1 MDEEVK
7 VAILEQKQEVLEQ
20 FVQKLDS
27 AIEKI
32 AEVNTN
38 VSKMLAVHEEKISKQ
53 EEIDGILF
61 TKIDELRD
69 KMDGDHDII
78 RARLSVL
85 ERRVWTAIGALG
97 AVVVISNPQAI
108 KMMKPLFDIPALRL
122 PRSSGSLVQ
131 FRAQCPRLPH
141 LAHLEFPISLFFV
154 HILGRAVF
162 ALR

>member
-85 ERRVWTAIGALG
+85 ERRVWSAIGALA
-97 AVVVISNPQAI
+97 AVVVISNPQSI
-108 KMMKPLFDIPALRL
+108 RMLKPLFNSADSVIIRPVVAFVN
-122 PRSSGSLVQ
+122 GS
-131 FRAQCPRLPH
+131 H
-141 LAHLEFPISLFFV
+141 
-154 HILGRAVF
+154 
-162 ALR
+162 

>member
-53 EEIDGILF
+53 EEMSAFVQDYQYWNGEFGL
-61 TKIDELRD
+61 
-69 KMDGDHDII
+69 
-78 RARLSVL
+78 LS
-85 ERRVWTAIGALG
+85 EHWE
-97 AVVVISNPQAI
+97 Q
-108 KMMKPLFDIPALRL
+108 
-122 PRSSGSLVQ
+122 
-131 FRAQCPRLPH
+131 
-141 LAHLEFPISLFFV
+141 
-154 HILGRAVF
+154 
-162 ALR
+162 

>member
-69 KMDGDHDII
+69 KMDRDHVSI
-78 RARLSVL
+78 RSRLSVL

-97 AVVVISNPQAI
+97 AVVI
-108 KMMKPLFDIPALRL
+108 L
-122 PRSSGSLVQ
+122 SL
-131 FRAQCPRLPH
+131 
-141 LAHLEFPISLFFV
+141 I
-154 HILGRAVF
+154 HI
-162 ALR
+162 

>member
-1 MDEEVK
+1 MDEEIK

-20 FVQKLDS
+20 FVGKLDS

-85 ERRVWTAIGALG
+85 ERRVWSAIGALA
-97 AVVVISNPQAI
+97 AVVVISNPRALRMI
-108 KMMKPLFDIPALRL
+108 KPLFNSA
-122 PRSSGSLVQ
+122 SSVTIQPVVAFVNGS
-131 FRAQCPRLPH
+131 R
-141 LAHLEFPISLFFV
+141 
-154 HILGRAVF
+154 
-162 ALR
+162 

>member
-1 MDEEVK
+1 MAELETK
-7 VAILEQKQEVLEQ
+7 VTIIEKELGDQRKIHDR
-20 FVQKLDS
+20 LDV
-27 AIEKI
+27 AIEKL
-32 AEVNTN
+32 TD
-38 VSKMLAVHEEKISKQ
+38 VSNSIHRMLAVHEEKISKQ

-108 KMMKPLFDIPALRL
+108 KMMKPLFNSADSVIIQPVVAFVN
-122 PRSSGSLVQ
+122 GS
-131 FRAQCPRLPH
+131 R
-141 LAHLEFPISLFFV
+141 
-154 HILGRAVF
+154 
-162 ALR
+162 

>member
-38 VSKMLAVHEEKISKQ
+38 VSKMLAVNEEKISKQ

-69 KMDGDHDII
+69 KMDRDHVSI
-78 RARLSVL
+78 RSRLSVL

-97 AVVVISNPQAI
+97 AVVIISNPQSV
-108 KMMKPLFDIPALRL
+108 KMLKPLFN
-122 PRSSGSLVQ
+122 SSNGAILQPVVAFVNGS
-131 FRAQCPRLPH
+131 R
-141 LAHLEFPISLFFV
+141 
-154 HILGRAVF
+154 
-162 ALR
+162 

>member
-1 MDEEVK
+1 MDEEIK

-20 FVQKLDS
+20 FVGKLDS

-85 ERRVWTAIGALG
+85 ERRVWSAIGALA
-97 AVVVISNPQAI
+97 AVVVISNPQSI
-108 KMMKPLFDIPALRL
+108 RMLKPLFNSADSVIIRPVVAFVN
-122 PRSSGSLVQ
+122 GS
-131 FRAQCPRLPH
+131 R
-141 LAHLEFPISLFFV
+141 
-154 HILGRAVF
+154 
-162 ALR
+162 

>member
-20 FVQKLDS
+20 YVQKLDS

-108 KMMKPLFDIPALRL
+108 KMMKPLFNSADSAIIQPVVAFVN
-122 PRSSGSLVQ
+122 GS
-131 FRAQCPRLPH
+131 R
-141 LAHLEFPISLFFV
+141 
-154 HILGRAVF
+154 
-162 ALR
+162 

>member
-1 MDEEVK
+1 MDDEVK

-20 FVQKLDS
+20 FVGKLDS

-97 AVVVISNPQAI
+97 AVVVLSLIHISEPTR
-108 KMMKPLFDIPALRL
+108 PY
-122 PRSSGSLVQ
+122 
-131 FRAQCPRLPH
+131 
-141 LAHLEFPISLFFV
+141 
-154 HILGRAVF
+154 
-162 ALR
+162 

>member
-1 MDEEVK
+1 MDEEIK

-20 FVQKLDS
+20 FVGKLDS

-85 ERRVWTAIGALG
+85 ERRVWSAIGALA
-97 AVVVISNPQAI
+97 AVVVISNPQALRMI
-108 KMMKPLFDIPALRL
+108 KPLFNSA
-122 PRSSGSLVQ
+122 SSVTIQPLVAFVNGS
-131 FRAQCPRLPH
+131 R
-141 LAHLEFPISLFFV
+141 
-154 HILGRAVF
+154 
-162 ALR
+162 

>member
-1 MDEEVK
+1 MDEEIK

-20 FVQKLDS
+20 FVGKLDS

-85 ERRVWTAIGALG
+85 ERRVWSAIGALA
-97 AVVVISNPQAI
+97 AVVVISNPQALRMI
-108 KMMKPLFDIPALRL
+108 KPLFNSA
-122 PRSSGSLVQ
+122 SSVTIQPVVAFVNGS
-131 FRAQCPRLPH
+131 R
-141 LAHLEFPISLFFV
+141 
-154 HILGRAVF
+154 
-162 ALR
+162 

>member
-1 MDEEVK
+1 MDNVK
-7 VAILEQKQEVLEQ
+7 VAILEERLGNFEALVTRLH
-20 FVQKLDS
+20 S

-69 KMDGDHDII
+69 KMDRDHVSI
-78 RARLSVL
+78 RSRLSVL

-97 AVVVISNPQAI
+97 AVVIISNPQSV
-108 KMMKPLFDIPALRL
+108 KMLKPLFN
-122 PRSSGSLVQ
+122 SSNGVILQPVVAFVNGS
-131 FRAQCPRLPH
+131 R
-141 LAHLEFPISLFFV
+141 
-154 HILGRAVF
+154 
-162 ALR
+162 

>member
-1 MDEEVK
+1 MDDEGK

-20 FVQKLDS
+20 FVGKLDS

-85 ERRVWTAIGALG
+85 ERRVWSAIGALA
-97 AVVVISNPQAI
+97 AVVVISNPQSI
-108 KMMKPLFDIPALRL
+108 RMLKPLFN
-122 PRSSGSLVQ
+122 S
-131 FRAQCPRLPH
+131 
-141 LAHLEFPISLFFV
+141 AHSVIIQPVVAFV
-154 HILGRAVF
+154 NESHRF
-162 ALR
+162 

>member
-1 MDEEVK
+1 MDDEVK

-20 FVQKLDS
+20 FVGKLDS

-108 KMMKPLFDIPALRL
+108 KMMKPLFNSANSVIIQPVVAIVNESR
-122 PRSSGSLVQ
+122 
-131 FRAQCPRLPH
+131 
-141 LAHLEFPISLFFV
+141 
-154 HILGRAVF
+154 
-162 ALR
+162 

>member
-1 MDEEVK
+1 MDEEVR
-7 VAILEQKQEVLEQ
+7 VAIIEQKQEVLEH
-20 FVQKLDS
+20 FVEKLDS

-85 ERRVWTAIGALG
+85 ERRVWSAIGALA
-97 AVVVISNPQAI
+97 AVVVISNPQALRMI
-108 KMMKPLFDIPALRL
+108 KPLFNSA
-122 PRSSGSLVQ
+122 SSVTIQSAVAFVNGS
-131 FRAQCPRLPH
+131 R
-141 LAHLEFPISLFFV
+141 
-154 HILGRAVF
+154 
-162 ALR
+162 

>member
-1 MDEEVK
+1 MDEEIK

-20 FVQKLDS
+20 FVGKLDS

-85 ERRVWTAIGALG
+85 ERRVWSAIGALA
-97 AVVVISNPQAI
+97 AVVVISNPQALRMI
-108 KMMKPLFDIPALRL
+108 KPLFNSA
-122 PRSSGSLVQ
+122 SSVTVQPVVAFVNGS
-131 FRAQCPRLPH
+131 R
-141 LAHLEFPISLFFV
+141 
-154 HILGRAVF
+154 
-162 ALR
+162 

>member
-1 MDEEVK
+1 MDDEVK

-20 FVQKLDS
+20 FVGKLDS

-108 KMMKPLFDIPALRL
+108 KMMKPLFNSADSVVIQPVVAFVN
-122 PRSSGSLVQ
+122 GS
-131 FRAQCPRLPH
+131 R
-141 LAHLEFPISLFFV
+141 
-154 HILGRAVF
+154 
-162 ALR
+162 

>member
-69 KMDGDHDII
+69 KMDRDHDLVLQRI
-78 RARLSVL
+78 RQL
-85 ERRVWTAIGALG
+85 EKRVWMAVGGLTVLTFVANNNGIVSRVLTPVPEPPTIQRGAIEG
-97 AVVVISNPQAI
+97 
-108 KMMKPLFDIPALRL
+108 
-122 PRSSGSLVQ
+122 
-131 FRAQCPRLPH
+131 
-141 LAHLEFPISLFFV
+141 
-154 HILGRAVF
+154 
-162 ALR
+162 

>member
-69 KMDGDHDII
+69 KMDRDHVSI
-78 RARLSVL
+78 RSRLSVL

-97 AVVVISNPQAI
+97 AVVLISNPQSV
-108 KMMKPLFDIPALRL
+108 KMLKPLFN
-122 PRSSGSLVQ
+122 SSNGAILQPVVAFVNGS
-131 FRAQCPRLPH
+131 R
-141 LAHLEFPISLFFV
+141 
-154 HILGRAVF
+154 
-162 ALR
+162 

>member
-1 MDEEVK
+1 MK

-85 ERRVWTAIGALG
+85 ERRVWSAIGALA
-97 AVVVISNPQAI
+97 AVVIISNPQSI
-108 KMMKPLFDIPALRL
+108 RMLKPLFNSADSVIIRPVVAFVN
-122 PRSSGSLVQ
+122 GS
-131 FRAQCPRLPH
+131 R
-141 LAHLEFPISLFFV
+141 
-154 HILGRAVF
+154 
-162 ALR
+162 

>member
-1 MDEEVK
+1 MDDEVK

-20 FVQKLDS
+20 FVGKLDS

-97 AVVVISNPQAI
+97 AVVVISVSYTH
-108 KMMKPLFDIPALRL
+108 LTL
-122 PRSSGSLVQ
+122 PT
-131 FRAQCPRLPH
+131 
-141 LAHLEFPISLFFV
+141 I
-154 HILGRAVF
+154 
-162 ALR
+162 

>member
-1 MDEEVK
+1 MDDEVK

-20 FVQKLDS
+20 FVGKLDS

-108 KMMKPLFDIPALRL
+108 KMMKPLFTSADSAIIQPVVAFVN
-122 PRSSGSLVQ
+122 GS
-131 FRAQCPRLPH
+131 R
-141 LAHLEFPISLFFV
+141 
-154 HILGRAVF
+154 
-162 ALR
+162 

>member
-38 VSKMLAVHEEKISKQ
+38 VSKMLAVNEEKISKQ

-69 KMDGDHDII
+69 KMDGDHDSI
-78 RARLSVL
+78 RHRLLLL
-85 ERRVWTAIGALG
+85 ERRIWTALG
-97 AVVVISNPQAI
+97 ALAAVVIISNPQAI
-108 KMMKPLFDIPALRL
+108 KILKPLFPAANSAIIP
-122 PRSSGSLVQ
+122 SGIVLVNG
-131 FRAQCPRLPH
+131 
-141 LAHLEFPISLFFV
+141 S
-154 HILGRAVF
+154 G
-162 ALR
+162 

>member
-69 KMDGDHDII
+69 KMDRDHVSI
-78 RARLSVL
+78 RSRLSVL

-97 AVVVISNPQAI
+97 AVVIISNPQSV
-108 KMMKPLFDIPALRL
+108 KMLKPLFN
-122 PRSSGSLVQ
+122 SSNGAILQPVVAFVNGS
-131 FRAQCPRLPH
+131 R
-141 LAHLEFPISLFFV
+141 
-154 HILGRAVF
+154 
-162 ALR
+162 

>member
-1 MDEEVK
+1 MDDEVK

-20 FVQKLDS
+20 FVGKLDS

-108 KMMKPLFDIPALRL
+108 KMMKPLFNTADSVIIQPVVAFVN
-122 PRSSGSLVQ
+122 GS
-131 FRAQCPRLPH
+131 R
-141 LAHLEFPISLFFV
+141 
-154 HILGRAVF
+154 
-162 ALR
+162 

>member
-69 KMDGDHDII
+69 KMDRDHVSI
-78 RARLSVL
+78 RSRPVSYTHL
-85 ERRVWTAIGALG
+85 T
-97 AVVVISNPQAI
+97 
-108 KMMKPLFDIPALRL
+108 L
-122 PRSSGSLVQ
+122 PTT
-131 FRAQCPRLPH
+131 
-141 LAHLEFPISLFFV
+141 
-154 HILGRAVF
+154 
-162 ALR
+162 

>member
-69 KMDGDHDII
+69 KMDRDHVSI
-78 RARLSVL
+78 RSRLSVL

-97 AVVVISNPQAI
+97 AVVIISNPQSVR
-108 KMMKPLFDIPALRL
+108 MLKPLFN
-122 PRSSGSLVQ
+122 SSNGAILQPVVAFVNGS
-131 FRAQCPRLPH
+131 R
-141 LAHLEFPISLFFV
+141 
-154 HILGRAVF
+154 
-162 ALR
+162 

>member
-1 MDEEVK
+1 MDEEIK

-20 FVQKLDS
+20 FVGKLDS

-85 ERRVWTAIGALG
+85 ERRVWSAIGALA
-97 AVVVISNPQAI
+97 AVVVISNPQALR
-108 KMMKPLFDIPALRL
+108 MLKPLFNSA
-122 PRSSGSLVQ
+122 SSVTIQPVVAFVNGS
-131 FRAQCPRLPH
+131 R
-141 LAHLEFPISLFFV
+141 
-154 HILGRAVF
+154 
-162 ALR
+162 